1 MARKFDMPTDIWA
14 DHAAH
19 LDAVADSLGDDCP
32 VFFWPAAN
40 PMPANSRK
48 FKVLPGGAFYKR
60 DASAGGMMQD
70 SDLRLTFTT
79 AQFGAGPFPSSRQ
92 MIAYEG
98 KIYRIISINS
108 APRGHQVTM
117 DCNDAS
123 QNA

>member
-1 MARKFDMPTDIWA
+1 MARKFYMLNDVWA

-19 LDAVADSLGDDCP
+19 LDSVAADYGTACP
-32 VFFWPAAN
+32 VFLWPAGN
-40 PMPANSRK
+40 PMPANSQT

-60 DASAGGMMQD
+60 DASSGGMMQD

-79 AQFGAGPFPSSRQ
+79 AQFGAGPFPNSRQ
-92 MIAYEG
+92 LIAYEG
-98 KIYRIISINS
+98 KLYRIISINS
-108 APRGHQVTM
+108 APNGHQVTM